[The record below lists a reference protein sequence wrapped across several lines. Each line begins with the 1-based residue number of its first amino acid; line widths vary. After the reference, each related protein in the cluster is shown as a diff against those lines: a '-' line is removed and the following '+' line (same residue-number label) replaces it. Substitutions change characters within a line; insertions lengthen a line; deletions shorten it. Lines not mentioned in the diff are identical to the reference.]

1 VLEAASWYAICLHTK
16 VADGESTMT
25 TAESSRV
32 PLPAAVA
39 GRLAGKVGLISG
51 AAGGIGSR
59 AARVF
64 AAAGATV
71 GLLDRPGAA
80 LDAIAA
86 ELGDHAVTLPVDVT
100 DEDSVRG
107 ALAAWT
113 ARFPRADFAYVCAG
127 IQLHT
132 DDGPVGEVSL
142 ETWNRTLAVNLTG
155 AFLVVKHSLPA
166 LRAAGSGSLVL
177 CGSPTGL
184 TLCGAGSAAYAA
196 SKAGMMSLAR
206 TVAGDYAADGVR
218 ANVIVPGTTRTPL
231 IAELLENP
239 DRHAQLLAGTP
250 IGRIGEP
257 DDLDGI
263 ALFLA
268 SDESRYATGAT
279 FCVDGGLTRR

>member
-1 VLEAASWYAICLHTK
+1 MTLPTPSS
-16 VADGESTMT
+16 ADS
-25 TAESSRV
+25 V

-39 GRLAGKVGLISG
+39 GRLAGKAGLISG

-71 GLLDRPGAA
+71 GLLDRPGPA

-86 ELGDHAVTLPVDVT
+86 ELGDSGVPLPVDVT
-100 DEDSVRG
+100 DEGEV
-107 ALAAWT
+107 AAAFATWSGRH
-113 ARFPRADFAYVCAG
+113 ASADFVYVCAG
-127 IQLHT
+127 VQLHSA
-132 DDGPVGEVSL
+132 DGPAGEVSL
-142 ETWNRTLAVNLTG
+142 ETWNQTLAVNLTG
-155 AFLVVKHSLPA
+155 AFLVVKHALPA
-166 LRAAGSGSLVL
+166 LRAAGSGSLIL

-184 TLCGAGSAAYAA
+184 TMCGGGCAAYAA

-206 TVAGDYAADGVR
+206 TVASDYAADGVR

-231 IAELLENP
+231 IAELLDDPE
-239 DRHAQLLAGTP
+239 RRASLMSGTP
-250 IGRIGEP
+250 IGRIGAP

-268 SDESRYATGAT
+268 SDESRYATAAT
-279 FCVDGGLTRR
+279 FCVDGGLTQR